1 MPARKVYELI
11 ARKEYVSTRKEVK
24 QVQFE
29 FNDEQKEIKRAIK
42 EFCEKEFTPE
52 LALEFDQKEEF
63 PMELYKKAAKLGF
76 TSMRIPEEHGGQ
88 GYGLIEDCIV
98 VEEMCRADPG
108 LGAAVSLGN
117 LMIPDILLKHGTE
130 EQKKKCIPPLARG
143 DAVSAAAFTEPE
155 HGSDITRMDTTAV
168 KSGNEWT
175 INGGKEFITNAPI
188 ADFLVILCQT
198 DPNATPP
205 HRGQSLFLVEKGTL
219 GLEATKLHGK
229 MGIKPCI
236 TGSLSLSDLK
246 VPDTNLVGEL
256 NRGFYYALELFD
268 GTRITVAA
276 QAVGMAQGAFERAL
290 QYAKNRKQF
299 GSPIISFQG
308 ISFKLAE
315 MAMKVEAARLLTYK
329 AAWLYD
335 QGKVSPMATSVA
347 KAYAGRVAMEV
358 TDEAIQVYGGYGYL
372 ADYHLERFHRCAKIT
387 EIYEGTTEMQKL
399 TIVNYLMKSA

>member
-1 MPARKVYELI
+1 M
-11 ARKEYVSTRKEVK
+11 VK

-29 FNDEQKEIKRAIK
+29 FSEEQNEIKKAIR
-42 EFCEKEFTPE
+42 EFCTKEFTPE
-52 LALEFDQKEEF
+52 VALEYDQKEEF

-76 TSMRIPEEHGGQ
+76 TSMRIPQEYGGQ
-88 GYGLIEDCIV
+88 GYGLTEDCIV

-117 LMIPDILLKHGTE
+117 LMIPDILLKHGTV
-130 EQKKKCIPPLARG
+130 EQKGKYIPPLADG
-143 DAVSAAAFTEPE
+143 SATSAAAFTEPE
-155 HGSDITRMDTTAV
+155 HGSDITRMDTTAA
-168 KSGNEWT
+168 KNGDEWI
-175 INGGKEFITNAPI
+175 INGAKEFITNAPI
-188 ADFLVILCQT
+188 ADFLVLLCQT
-198 DPNATPP
+198 DPNATPS
-205 HRGQSLFLVEKGTL
+205 HRGQSLFLAEKSMP

-236 TGSLSLSDLK
+236 TGSLAMSDLK
-246 VPDTNLVGEL
+246 VPQGNLVGEL
-256 NRGFYYALELFD
+256 NKGFYYALELFD

-276 QAVGMAQGAFERAL
+276 QAVGMAQGAFERAF
-290 QYAKNRKQF
+290 QYAKSRKQF
-299 GSPIISFQG
+299 GAPIMSFQAV
-308 ISFKLAE
+308 SFRLAE
-315 MAMKVEAARLLTYK
+315 MAMKIEAARLLTYK

-358 TDEAIQVYGGYGYL
+358 TDDAIQVYGGYGYL

-399 TIVNYLMKSA
+399 TILNYLMKSL